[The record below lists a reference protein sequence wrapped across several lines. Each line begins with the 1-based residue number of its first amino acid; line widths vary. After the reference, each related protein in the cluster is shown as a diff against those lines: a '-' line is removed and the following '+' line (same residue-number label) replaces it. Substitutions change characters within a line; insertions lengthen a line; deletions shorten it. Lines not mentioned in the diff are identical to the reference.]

1 MFNIIKSDLYR
12 LVRSIGFYVA
22 IGIVILMAVINVL
35 TIQAGRIGVSVGTSS
50 VDITDAETI
59 SKINSAKSLGEF
71 RDVMKS
77 LGTFPLDKEI
87 IGCNAN
93 LYYIFIAFVAIIL
106 VKEFSNK
113 SVKNTLSSAI
123 SRKKYYCSKL
133 LFIVCLSTLLILFNN
148 YLNYFLNLI
157 INGKEF
163 ASSIG
168 EITKLTIYQLPIL
181 YGIICLLVC
190 FAFII
195 RKGSIFNAISI
206 PFFIV
211 IQLIF
216 TMITALFRIKADW
229 FTNYEF
235 QYVLANLTNNPTNA
249 YILKCSLLGI
259 SYMVIFGLIGYYA
272 FKKAEIK

>member
-12 LVRSIGFYVA
+12 LVRSKGFYIA
-22 IGIVILMAVINVL
+22 IGIVIIMSIISVL
-35 TIQAGRIGVSVGTSS
+35 IIQAGHIGISVGTSS
-50 VDITDAETI
+50 VDITDTEAI
-59 SKINSAKSLGEF
+59 SKISSAKSLGEF
-71 RDVMKS
+71 RDIMKS
-77 LGTFPLDKEI
+77 FGTFALDKEI
-87 IGCNAN
+87 IGNNAN

-113 SVKNTLSSAI
+113 SIKNTLSSAI

-133 LFIVCLSTLLILFNN
+133 LFILGISTLLILFNN
-148 YLNYFLNLI
+148 YLNYFLNLL

-181 YGIICLLVC
+181 YGIISLLVC

-195 RKGSIFNAISI
+195 RKGSLFNAISI
-206 PFFIV
+206 PFFMIV
-211 IQLIF
+211 QLLF
-216 TMITALFRIKADW
+216 TVITSLFRIKADW

-235 QYVLANLTNNPTNA
+235 QYILANLTNNPTNE
-249 YILKCSLLGI
+249 YILKCSILGI
-259 SYMVIFGLIGYYA
+259 GYIVVFSLIGYYV
-272 FKKAEIK
+272 FNKAEIK